1 MKRRSA
7 SVSRAIPST
16 ADLTLQ
22 TENMFNNAGRD
33 IPPVRVRSSQDAM
46 EELEYLESNIA
57 EGVDWDTQVSA
68 MQHGMGLVNGGA
80 LEYDDFV
87 RGLNRIASGLI
98 SAATNLRSALVKQS
112 CLFIAQIAREVGSA
126 IDLIGDFI
134 TPLSSQLSHG
144 TQIIAESSKCAS
156 LAVAKSCPSRR
167 VLKSIFDIGN
177 SRGSAVKTVAA
188 QSLALVIGGWPI
200 DIINANITKIEAVM
214 TKLLGDAAVETRTEA
229 RRAAKAYLDTIPQR
243 GSEFLAR
250 LDQRTQK
257 AIRSEPAVANE
268 PRRQVSNYSTRLTTD
283 VNSRTVVE
291 KRRPSP
297 KPRNDM
303 TVKPPERADIAANP
317 PKVLQKKTEA
327 DPMRRTLRAPS
338 VNRTT
343 RVMQDDYDNDVRTQ
357 RYSASSRVGRP
368 RVPVEDDDD
377 DDIPVRRPR
386 ARRPVQEEP
395 EDRMAVSTGRMR
407 NERRQRRVIDDD
419 YEEPAPQPVRGRTS
433 RLREEPVDDDSE
445 EEIIRRPQRVTTTRY
460 ERTEAPKRSYS
471 QIGRRQGSVQ
481 PVRRGDLGNEKKK
494 PIRLQEGEEKTYLQ
508 HLREFVDEE
517 RTTELASSMPFI
529 SRDLIGLCSNNSP
542 SISSQA
548 LQILHDLLSVYAP
561 HFRAIL
567 PSLVEMVLGQCE
579 IGNPRS
585 SSTAS
590 LILADLHKSF
600 DSGTLLQICLRQTP
614 SIPLLN
620 FAESLVSADDGG
632 VDISSDTICQKLLM
646 LAFRCYNLGTIK
658 NRHTAARIV
667 QSVNDANS
675 GAITRFA
682 NALRD
687 QQLRQFEEFISPYIP
702 DLRLRTVTTEVPR
715 FNPKSPVS
723 WRRRLQNV
731 VEATRD
737 DADWEDVR
745 PKVLAELNESLLERK
760 DPSALDL
767 AYSILTNRGF
777 EDFERILP
785 GVLVNSRGETAKS
798 ADMVLTAIVRN
809 CDPADVFTAIQPLI
823 VRSDGDMVRAAL
835 GFQTRLIS
843 MIDAKQVAI
852 VMPSMITGLT
862 KSFEAELPEVRKA
875 VVLCFVELYAKLGKE
890 LMDRHTSHLSKGQ
903 QKLIAIYLSRR
914 K

>member
-7 SVSRAIPST
+7 SVSRTIPST
-16 ADLTLQ
+16 ADLTIQ
-22 TENMFNNAGRD
+22 TETMFNNAGRD
-33 IPPVRVRSSQDAM
+33 IPPVRVRSSQDALV
-46 EELEYLESNIA
+46 ELDYLESNIC
-57 EGVDWDTQVSA
+57 EGVDWDTQVNA
-68 MQHGMGLVNGGA
+68 MQRGMGLVNGGA

-144 TQIIAESSKCAS
+144 TQIIAESSKFAI

-167 VLKSIFDIGN
+167 VLKSIFDICN
-177 SRGSAVKTVAA
+177 ARGSAVKTVAA
-188 QSLALVIGGWPI
+188 ESLALVISGWPI
-200 DIINANITKIEAVM
+200 DIINANITKIEAVLA
-214 TKLLGDAAVETRTEA
+214 KLLSDAAVETRTEA
-229 RRAAKAYLDTIPQR
+229 RRAAKAYLDTNPQR
-243 GSEFLAR
+243 GNDFLSR

-257 AIRSEPAVANE
+257 AIRSEPQFPTE
-268 PRRQVSNYSTRLTTD
+268 PRRQVSNYSTRLVPD
-283 VNSRTVVE
+283 VNSKTVAE
-291 KRRPSP
+291 RRRPSP
-297 KPRNDM
+297 KPRTDM

-317 PKVLQKKTEA
+317 PKILQKKTEP

-343 RVMQDDYDNDVRTQ
+343 RVTDEYDNDTRPQ
-357 RYSASSRVGRP
+357 RFSATSRVGRP
-368 RVPVEDDDD
+368 RAPPEDEDEEPPIQRRRVSRPVDEDRIRRKPAIDDEED
-377 DDIPVRRPR
+377 FARPR
-386 ARRPVQEEP
+386 ARTTK
-395 EDRMAVSTGRMR
+395 AR
-407 NERRQRRVIDDD
+407 NEPIDD
-419 YEEPAPQPVRGRTS
+419 Y
-433 RLREEPVDDDSE
+433 SE
-445 EEIIRRPQRVTTTRY
+445 EEVVRRPQRITTTSARY
-460 ERTEAPKRSYS
+460 ETGRGDTSRRSYS

-481 PVRRGDLGNEKKK
+481 PVRRGDISNGERKK
-494 PIRLQEGEEKTYLQ
+494 PIRLQEGEEKVYLQ
-508 HLREFVDEE
+508 HLRSFIDEE
-517 RTTELASSMPFI
+517 RTSELASSMPFI
-529 SRDLIGLCSNNSP
+529 SRDLIGLCSNNSAV
-542 SISSQA
+542 ISSQA

-561 HFRAIL
+561 HFRAML

-585 SSTAS
+585 SSTAA
-590 LILADLHKSF
+590 LILADMHKSF
-600 DSGTLLQICLRQTP
+600 DSNSLLQICLKQTP

-620 FAESLVSADDGG
+620 FAESLVSVDDGG
-632 VDISSDTICQKLLM
+632 ADVSNDTVCQKLLM
-646 LAFRCYNLGTIK
+646 LAFRCHNLGTIK

-682 NALRD
+682 DSLRD

-702 DLRLRTVTTEVPR
+702 DLRFRTMTAEVPR

-723 WRRRLQNV
+723 WRRRIQNV

-737 DADWEDVR
+737 EAAWDEVR

-767 AYSILTNRGF
+767 AYNILTTRGF

-785 GVLVNSRGETAKS
+785 GVLINSRGETARA

-809 CDPADVFTAIQPLI
+809 CDPSDVFTAIQPLI
-823 VRSDGDMVRAAL
+823 ARSDGDMVRAAL

-843 MIDAKQVAI
+843 MIDARQVAVI
-852 VMPSMITGLT
+852 MPSMITGLT

-875 VVLCFVELYAKLGKE
+875 VVLCFVELYAKVGKE